1 MRKDIY
7 GVILT
12 MGGDIK
18 INKSAIARQYG
29 CDPRTVARYYDA
41 KDESPNVRKKR
52 KIKHTMDGYENI
64 VLKKYFEEHAP
75 AIAIFNVIK
84 GPKYGYKGSYS
95 TIKRFIHT
103 NKIEKEQEATI
114 HFETAKGEQCQIDW
128 KESLKLKSSKGET
141 YEINIFLA
149 ILGYSRAKYIELTLD
164 KTQPTL
170 FKCLAN
176 TIRYYGGTP
185 HEFLFDNMKTVV
197 DQSRTQFREPVYNER
212 FVQFAKDA
220 GFIAKSCV
228 AFRPK
233 TKGKVETVAK
243 IMNRLKAY
251 NDEFDTIEEL
261 IEIVN
266 KLRDEINLEIHA
278 TTHEKPIERL
288 EKEKEYL
295 NPEPNY
301 EILEAY
307 FNQKPI
313 TRKVPNDFLVS
324 YQGKR
329 YSVPPK
335 YIGKIVTI
343 TQEGT
348 KLHIYYNSILIA
360 KHVISTKNTTYDRN
374 HYVDGGKSSFKD
386 EDALNKAV
394 DKNLSLYD
402 EL

>member
-1 MRKDIY
+1 MRKDIL

-12 MGGDIK
+12 MSGDIK
-18 INKSAIARQYG
+18 INKSAIARQYN
-29 CDPRTVARYYDA
+29 CDPRTVARYYNA
-41 KDESPNVRKKR
+41 RDESPNIRKKR
-52 KIKHTMDGYENI
+52 EIKHLIDGFENI
-64 VLKKYFEEHAP
+64 ILKKYFEEHAP
-75 AIAIFNVIK
+75 AIAIFDVIR
-84 GPKYGYKGSYS
+84 GPKYGYKGSYP
-95 TIKRFIHT
+95 TLKRFIHMH
-103 NKIEKEQEATI
+103 KVQKEQEATI

-128 KESLKLKSSKGET
+128 KESLRLSSIDGEL

-149 ILGYSRAKYIELTLD
+149 LLGYSRTKYIELTLD

-170 FKCLAN
+170 FRCLTNA
-176 TIRYYGGTP
+176 IKYYGGTP

-212 FVQFAKDA
+212 FVEFAKDA

-251 NDEFDTIEEL
+251 NNEFKTIEDL
-261 IEIVN
+261 IQIVN
-266 KLRDEINLEIHA
+266 NMRDEINFEIQA

-288 EKEKEYL
+288 QKEKEYL

-313 TRKVPNDFLVS
+313 TRKVPNDFLIS

-335 YIGKIVTI
+335 YIGKSVTI
-343 TQEGT
+343 IQEGT
-348 KLHIYYNSILIA
+348 KLLIYYNSILIA
-360 KHVISTKNTTYDRN
+360 KHIISTKNTTYDRD
-374 HYVDGGKSSFKD
+374 HYNDGAKYLYKD
-386 EDALNKAV
+386 EEKLKKAV
-394 DKNLSLYD
+394 DRNLLLYD
-402 EL
+402 EI